1 MADEFRE
8 IFAIKD
14 TKSGQYLNNIWL
26 AKETKDISLFMS
38 LEEAESHM
46 SRIRMGRFVP
56 NGGTGF
62 LAKNLVIVRLEVNP
76 IEEIESEI
84 KKK

>member
-14 TKSGQYLNNIWL
+14 TKSGKYLNQIWL
-26 AKETKDISLFMS
+26 AQTPKDITLFMS
-38 LEEAESHM
+38 LEEAESQM

-62 LAKNLVIVRLEVNP
+62 LAKDLVIVRLEVNP
-76 IEEIESEI
+76 IEEI
-84 KKK
+84 K

>member
-14 TKSGQYLNNIWL
+14 TKSGQYLNQIWL
-26 AKETKDISLFMS
+26 AQTPKDITLFMS
-38 LEEAESHM
+38 LSEAESQM

-62 LAKNLVIVRLEVNP
+62 LAKDLVIVRLEVNP
-76 IEEIESEI
+76 IEEI
-84 KKK
+84 K

>member
-14 TKSGQYLNNIWL
+14 TKSGRYLNKIWL
-26 AKETKDISLFMS
+26 AQDPKDITLFMS

-62 LAKNLVIVRLEVNP
+62 LAKDLVIVRLEVNP
-76 IEEIESEI
+76 IEEI
-84 KKK
+84 K

>member
-14 TKSGQYLNNIWL
+14 TKSGKYLNQIWL
-26 AKETKDISLFMS
+26 AQVPKDITLFMS
-38 LEEAESHM
+38 LEEAEAQM

-62 LAKNLVIVRLEVNP
+62 LAKDLVIVRLEVNP
-76 IEEIESEI
+76 IEEI
-84 KKK
+84 K

>member
-8 IFAIKD
+8 LFAIKD
-14 TKSGQYLNNIWL
+14 TKSGKYLNQIWL
-26 AKETKDISLFMS
+26 ANEVKDITLFLS
-38 LEEAESHM
+38 LEDAEKHM

-62 LAKNLVIVRLEVNP
+62 FAKDLVIVRLEVNP
-76 IEEIESEI
+76 IEEI
-84 KKK
+84 K